1 MNRLWQDLKYASRN
15 LLARPAFALASILSL
30 ALGIGAC
37 AAIFSIVDAVLLRPL
52 PYPNA
57 ARVVELK
64 EISAKGTRMNFAEP
78 NFVDLRA
85 RNHSLEA
92 IAQYNAANA
101 STMLKTVT
109 IVGVGEPE
117 RVPVYAVSSEFF
129 GVLGVALSSGV
140 GSCLKSSSPVLRWR
154 LSVTDS
160 GSDGSAARPISRT
173 RLCGLIIKASPSSG

>member
-1 MNRLWQDLKYASRN
+1 MSPRGVRRKSIRCWRCAMSEDRLFVRLRCVAMTRLGRDLRYAPRN

-64 EISAKGTRMNFAEP
+64 EITARGTRMNFAEP
-78 NFVDLRA
+78 NFADLRA

-92 IAQYNAANA
+92 MAQYNAANA

-109 IVGVGEPE
+109 IVG
-117 RVPVYAVSSEFF
+117 
-129 GVLGVALSSGV
+129 
-140 GSCLKSSSPVLRWR
+140 
-154 LSVTDS
+154 
-160 GSDGSAARPISRT
+160 
-173 RLCGLIIKASPSSG
+173 ASK